1 MNSVASLLDRVWWSA
16 GMVDER
22 SVLRVAFSP
31 NVTEGLGQI
40 KRILEQM
47 RPRNCSHIDYAQIA
61 RENRG

>member
-1 MNSVASLLDRVWWSA
+1 
-16 GMVDER
+16 MVDER